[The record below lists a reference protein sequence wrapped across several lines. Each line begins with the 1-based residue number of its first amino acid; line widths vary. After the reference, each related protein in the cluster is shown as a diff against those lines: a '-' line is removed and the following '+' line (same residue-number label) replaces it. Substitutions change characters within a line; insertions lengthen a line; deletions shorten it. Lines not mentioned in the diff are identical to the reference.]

1 MQIAE
6 EVGVSITGN
15 SVVVEVEVVFWG
27 PERVVLGAAF
37 VILVARVVL
46 VGVLVVDHQHQ
57 LQ

>member
-6 EVGVSITGN
+6 EVGVSIAGN
-15 SVVVEVEVVFWG
+15 SVVVEVVFLG
-27 PERVVLGAAF
+27 LERVVLGVAF
-37 VILVARVVL
+37 VVLKVVL

>member
-15 SVVVEVEVVFWG
+15 SVVVEVVFLG
-27 PERVVLGAAF
+27 LERVVLGAAF

>member
-15 SVVVEVEVVFWG
+15 SVVVEVVLLG
-27 PERVVLGAAF
+27 PERVVLGAPF
-37 VILVARVVL
+37 VVAWVVL